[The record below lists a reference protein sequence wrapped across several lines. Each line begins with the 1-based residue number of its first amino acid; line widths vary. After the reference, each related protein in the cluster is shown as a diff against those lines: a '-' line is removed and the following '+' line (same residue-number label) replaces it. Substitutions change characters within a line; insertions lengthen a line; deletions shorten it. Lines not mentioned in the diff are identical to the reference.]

1 MRQMAVNSFRSC
13 RKSLIEKL
21 RHSPRREEA
30 AMQLTTIR
38 IDKPGATN
46 FILGQTHFIKSVE
59 DIHETLVGAVP
70 GIKFGLA
77 FCEASGKC
85 LVRSSGTDTAMIE
98 LAQKNAMALGA
109 GHCFIVF
116 LGDGYYPVNV
126 LNAIKMVPEVCR
138 IFCATANPVEVV
150 VAETEQGRGLLGVID
165 GLTPKG
171 IEGED
176 DIAWRKN
183 LLRQFGHKL

>member
-1 MRQMAVNSFRSC
+1 M
-13 RKSLIEKL
+13 
-21 RHSPRREEA
+21 
-30 AMQLTTIR
+30 
-38 IDKPGATN
+38 TN

-59 DIHETLVGAVP
+59 DLHEALVGAVP

-85 LVRSSGTDTAMIE
+85 LVWCSGTDPEMIQ
-98 LAQKNAMALGA
+98 LAQKNASALGA

-116 LGDGYYPVNV
+116 LGEGFFPVNV

-150 VAETEQGRGLLGVID
+150 VAETDQGRGVLGVID
-165 GLTPKG
+165 GFPPKG
-171 IEGED
+171 VEGED
-176 DIAWRKN
+176 DVAWRKN
-183 LLRQFGHKL
+183 LLRQIGYKL